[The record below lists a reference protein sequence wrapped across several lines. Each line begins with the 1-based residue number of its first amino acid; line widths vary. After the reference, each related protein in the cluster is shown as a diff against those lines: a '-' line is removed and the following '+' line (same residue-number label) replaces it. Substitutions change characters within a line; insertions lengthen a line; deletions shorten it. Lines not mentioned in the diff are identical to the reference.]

1 MRRRRGVTNQEA
13 VTLVALVYVMILCLY
28 FGGMFG

>member
-1 MRRRRGVTNQEA
+1 MRRGITNLEA
-13 VTLVALVYVMILCLY
+13 VTLVTLVYVMILCLY

>member
-1 MRRRRGVTNQEA
+1 MRRGITNLEA
-13 VTLVALVYVMILCLY
+13 VNLVTLVYVMILCLY